1 MASACGHASARAL
14 LQRRIFGGWQ
24 NQDSSDSPA
33 ESFLRPSRRTTMRF
47 RIEVRTL
54 DGKLSYQ
61 RDVPVDALHVAEGG
75 KESLGVTITDTQD
88 DKTYSLEEFR
98 GRFGH

>member
-1 MASACGHASARAL
+1 
-14 LQRRIFGGWQ
+14 
-24 NQDSSDSPA
+24 
-33 ESFLRPSRRTTMRF
+33 MRF

-54 DGKLSYQ
+54 DGKLSYE
-61 RDVPVDALHVAEGG
+61 RDIASDALHVAEGG

-98 GRFGH
+98 GHFRH